1 MNQLI
6 DGLLMEA
13 QRAALAERRTEARH
27 ALVRPV
33 QISLSGADGCS
44 GFSKNLSKQGVGVIV
59 DRELL
64 IGTIATLS
72 IHSLSSR
79 PVHLKCELRWL
90 DPFGKGWWLSGW
102 KFLGIAP
109 PGSVQRF
116 QK

>member
-33 QISLSGADGCS
+33 QISLSREDGCS
-44 GFSKNLSKQGVGVIV
+44 GFSKNLSKQGIGVIV
-59 DRELL
+59 DRDLAV
-64 IGTIATLS
+64 GTIATLS
-72 IHSLSSR
+72 IHSLSSQ
-79 PVHLKCELRWL
+79 PVHLKCELRWS

-102 KFLGIAP
+102 KFL
-109 PGSVQRF
+109 SVASAASVSGNQR
-116 QK
+116 